1 MTWSQHSHYMV
12 LKIQNSMD
20 MSLKMVLNSL
30 EVELCQSSLQHST
43 IIALVLSQNVTL
55 CEHVH

>member
-20 MSLKMVLNSL
+20 MSLRMVLDSL